1 MQTVIEKPFDI
12 ATHNGIV
19 TMLSLRTGEHRTF
32 RIRTQKED
40 AKFMPGKRI
49 VSILAGP
56 DNENDYWAIGVM
68 GDNGQIH
75 LWKKHQSEKFYQW
88 VALALMHPERFLDRV
103 EFSFDGRCRR
113 CNRLLTTPKS
123 VSNGIGER
131 CAAISGE

>member
-12 ATHNGIV
+12 STHNGIV
-19 TMLSLRTGEHRTF
+19 SMLSLRTGEHRTF

-40 AKFMPGKRI
+40 AKFMPGKRL
-49 VSILAGP
+49 VAILAGP
-56 DNENDYWAIGVM
+56 DNESDYRAFGVL
-68 GDNGQIH
+68 DDDGQIH

-113 CNRLLTTPKS
+113 CNRLLTDPQS
-123 VSNGIGER
+123 VASGIGPT
-131 CAAISGE
+131 CAGIE